1 MKKLMIAF
9 IMLLGIF
16 IYSQNQRF
24 IYEYKFVKDS
34 TEKNNVESEIMYLDV
49 TKKGSKFYSI
59 DRKTTDSLSMGETKE
74 MSGMQVAREMK
85 GQISF
90 VVEKSY
96 PSYQTIFFNRLDNDI
111 NKYKV
116 IDARKLNWKILP
128 DKEKIGEF
136 TAQKATSDFAGRTWI
151 AWFVSTIPIQDGPYK
166 FRGLPGLIV
175 KIADKTNSHIFEL
188 KGIEKL
194 KENQVWVPETGNQFE
209 RIVSVDL
216 KKYRKLFIEDR
227 KNPGKMI
234 SLSSSEGMTIMLG
247 DNGQPMNRNEQI
259 KELEKMSKERN
270 AKDNNVLELDLLK

>member
-9 IMLLGIF
+9 ITLLGILTCA
-16 IYSQNQRF
+16 QNQRF

-34 TEKNNVESEIMYLDV
+34 TEKDKAETELMYLDV

-59 DRKTTDSLSMGETKE
+59 DTRATDSLSMGEAKE
-74 MSGMQVAREMK
+74 MSGMQMATAMK

-90 VVEKSY
+90 IVEKSY
-96 PSYQTIFFNRLDNDI
+96 PSYQTIFFDRLDNDI

-116 IDARKLNWKILP
+116 IDTRKLNWKILP

-136 TAQKATSDFAGRTWI
+136 TAQKATLDFAGRLWT

-166 FRGLPGLIV
+166 FKGLPGLIV
-175 KIADKTNSHIFEL
+175 KITDKTNSHIFEL

-194 KENQVWVPETGNQFE
+194 KENEVWTTEVGNQFE
-209 RIVSVDL
+209 RIISVDL

-227 KNPGKMI
+227 KNPDKML
-234 SLSSSEGMTIMLG
+234 SLPSSEGMTVMLG
-247 DNGQPMNRNEQI
+247 DNGEPMNRNEQI